1 MIEERET
8 QVSQRV
14 SQNVRALRQHNRW
27 TMARLSAE
35 LGTLGFKMSAAVIN
49 TLENGVSAQHG
60 IGRHAHSVTCR

>member
-14 SQNVRALRQHNRW
+14 SQNMRALRQHNRW

-49 TLENGVSAQHG
+49 HAGERRLGSARDRASRPLG
-60 IGRHAHSVTCR
+60 DM